1 MRFTSSGH
9 HVRMELTV
17 RACANPEEA
26 AAAIRACEVAFGYG
40 VSEQDMKMWQTIFE
54 HDRVFG
60 VYSGDLLIGAGA
72 NYSFELTIPGGSLP
86 TAGVTLIGV
95 KPSHR
100 RQGALRKIIAA
111 LHADADQRGEPLAIL
126 WASESNIYQRFGYG
140 MAAMGMALE
149 AERDRMAFLED
160 EGPIGR
166 LRQVD
171 EAEAL
176 EILPGIYDQVRA
188 RTPGMYKRSEDWWRA
203 HVLYDPPEH
212 RSGAGPAF
220 TFVLEVDGRAAG
232 YVIYRIKSDW
242 DLTPTNSFNLIEAMG
257 IDPVAEKELWRFM
270 TGVDLVARVKA
281 PFQPADY
288 PVHLWVTE
296 PRRLGTRLVETL
308 FLRILDLERALAAR
322 SYAAAGAL
330 VIEIDDDL
338 HPLNAGRWR
347 LDTRGAQS
355 SVERTDDAL
364 DVRLDTRDLAATY
377 LGAFS
382 LSDLLA
388 AGRGASRSDEVTN
401 LFDAMFRT
409 PRKPWCPE
417 IF

>member
-1 MRFTSSGH
+1 
-9 HVRMELTV
+9 MELTV

-26 AAAIRACEVAFGYG
+26 AAAIRACEVAFGWG
-40 VSEQDMKMWQTIFE
+40 VSEQDMAMWQTIFE
-54 HDRVFG
+54 HDRIFG
-60 VYSGDLLIGAGA
+60 VYSEDLLVGAGA

-100 RQGALRKIIAA
+100 RKGALRKIIAA
-111 LHADADQRGEPLAIL
+111 LHADAEQRGEPLAIL

-140 MAAMGMALE
+140 TASMAMALD

-160 EGPIGR
+160 EGAVGQ
-166 LRQVD
+166 LRQV
-171 EAEAL
+171 EEGEAL
-176 EILPGIYDQVRA
+176 EVLPGIYDQVCA
-188 RTPGMYKRSEDWWRA
+188 RTPGMYKRSAAWWKA
-203 HVLYDPPEH
+203 HVLYDPAEH
-212 RSGAGPAF
+212 RNGGGPAF
-220 TFVLEVDGRAAG
+220 TFVLEIDGRATG
-232 YVIYRIKSDW
+232 YVIYRIKSEW
-242 DLTPTNSFNLIEAMG
+242 DLTPKNSFNLIETMG

-281 PFQPADY
+281 PFQPVDY

-296 PRRLGTRLVETL
+296 PRRLGARIVEAL
-308 FLRILDLERALAAR
+308 FLRILDLERALTVR
-322 SYAAAGAL
+322 GYGAAGAL
-330 VIEIDDDL
+330 VIEVTDDL
-338 HPLNAGRWR
+338 HPSNTGRWR
-347 LDTRGAQS
+347 LDTHGAKV
-355 SVERTDDAL
+355 SVDRTDDIP
-364 DVRLDTRDLAATY
+364 DVQLDTRDLAATY

-388 AGRGASRSDEVTN
+388 AGRGVSRSDEVTE
-401 LFDAMFRT
+401 LFDDMFRT